1 MAEPEDW
8 QKKLIDESLYLRG
21 RIIASYSQI
30 EFLLADI
37 SVKLDLKFPYLIKDR
52 IKAAKRIG
60 EREQFA
66 RYKTDLDTVCDE
78 LLEFD
83 EMRNYMSHG
92 FLTLHVDLV
101 GNHQFE
107 YRMYQ
112 RGPDGFALMGG
123 TTTIERLRGAAQH
136 LTAYVERAIDL
147 FKRIYKEQKVEPV
160 NPQVK
165 G

>member
-1 MAEPEDW
+1 MANEAEDW
-8 QKKLIDESLYLRG
+8 HKKLLEDSFYLRG

-66 RYKTDLDTVCDE
+66 KYKDELDKICDG

-83 EMRNYMSHG
+83 DVRNFLSHG
-92 FLTLHVDLV
+92 YLTLHVDKI

-112 RGPDGFALMGG
+112 RADGSFTLMRG
-123 TTTIERLRGAAQH
+123 TTTL
-136 LTAYVERAIDL
+136 
-147 FKRIYKEQKVEPV
+147 
-160 NPQVK
+160 
-165 G
+165 

>member
-52 IKAAKRIG
+52 IKAAKHIG
-60 EREQFA
+60 EREKFA
-66 RYKTDLDTVCDE
+66 KYKPELDRVCDD
-78 LLEFD
+78 LIEFD
-83 EMRNYMSHG
+83 DMRNFLSHG
-92 FLTLHVDLV
+92 FLTLNVDHA
-101 GNHQFE
+101 GNHRFE

-112 RGPDGFALMGG
+112 RSDGSFTLMGG
-123 TTTIERLRGAAQH
+123 TTTIERLRAAAEH
-136 LTAYVERAIDL
+136 MTAYVETSVEL
-147 FKRIYKEQKVEPV
+147 FKRIYREQKVEPV
-160 NPQVK
+160 SPIE
-165 G
+165 

>member
-1 MAEPEDW
+1 MNQPADW
-8 QKKLIDESLYLRG
+8 QKQLINESLYLRG

-66 RYKTDLDTVCDE
+66 KYKAELDKVCDE

-83 EMRNYMSHG
+83 DIRNFLSHG
-92 FLTLHVDLV
+92 FLTLHVDKL

-112 RGPDGFALMGG
+112 RGDGTFTLMGG
-123 TTTIERLRGAAQH
+123 TTTIERLRGAAEH
-136 LTAYVERAIDL
+136 ITAYVEQSVEL
-147 FKRIYKEQKVEPV
+147 FTRIYKEQNVEPV
-160 NPQVK
+160 NPRT
-165 G
+165 

>member
-1 MAEPEDW
+1 MNRPADW
-8 QKKLIDESLYLRG
+8 QKQLINESLYLRG

-66 RYKTDLDTVCDE
+66 KYKAELDKVCDE

-83 EMRNYMSHG
+83 DIRNFLSHG
-92 FLTLHVDLV
+92 FLTLHVDRA

-112 RGPDGFALMGG
+112 RADGNFALMGG
-123 TTTIERLRGAAQH
+123 TTTIERLRGAAEDI
-136 LTAYVERAIDL
+136 TAYVEQSVDL
-147 FKRIYKEQKVEPV
+147 FKRIYEEQKVEPV
-160 NPQVK
+160 NPRA
-165 G
+165 

>member
-1 MAEPEDW
+1 MNEPAEW
-8 QKKLIDESLYLRG
+8 QKALVDESLYLRG
-21 RIIASYSQI
+21 RIIASYSQV

-66 RYKTDLDTVCDE
+66 AYKSELYDVCDD
-78 LLEFD
+78 LLQFD
-83 EMRNYMSHG
+83 EMRNFLSHG
-92 FLTLHVDLV
+92 FLTLHVDRM
-101 GNHQFE
+101 GDHQFE

-112 RGPDGFALMGG
+112 RDADSFVLMGG
-123 TTTIERLRGAAQH
+123 TTTIDRLRAASEH
-136 LTAYVERAIDL
+136 LSEYVERAVTL
-147 FKRIYKEQKVEPV
+147 FSRIYNEQSIEKI
-160 NPQVK
+160 N